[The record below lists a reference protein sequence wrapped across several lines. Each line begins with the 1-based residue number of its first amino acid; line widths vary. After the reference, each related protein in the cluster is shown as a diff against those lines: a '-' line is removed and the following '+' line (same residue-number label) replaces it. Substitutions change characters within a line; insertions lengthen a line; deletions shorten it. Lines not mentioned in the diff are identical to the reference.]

1 MTLRLLPGILSFPP
15 LSPGISQFPPTLAL
29 FRDTK
34 KSLGTTYTFKI
45 FRRAAS
51 VALEL
56 MIPLLSAHALP
67 NATQFSE
74 FFLGCLQVNAKLFLH
89 LSECQHTIKDG

>member
-1 MTLRLLPGILSFPP
+1 MTLCLLPGILSFPP

-29 FRDTK
+29 FQDTK

-74 FFLGCLQVNAKLFLH
+74 FFSGMSASKCKIILTPV
-89 LSECQHTIKDG
+89 